1 VGLKLTFLTVSSAM
15 SLLRLSRREDRWKD
29 AEILMLRHPQDRL
42 ELTDVDRIASSAG
55 LS

>member
-15 SLLRLSRREDRWKD
+15 SLLRLSRREDWWKD